1 MSKKAGKKSFSETVK
16 AKAVQMMLE
25 GNTPQKEIAKKIGC
39 SPAALQQW
47 KRAAKNK
54 TVVQEEYAEPEV
66 KEVVKKPV
74 VASPSPKNGS
84 PDDFIRKFWNKN
96 YRGVDMLLTPKSATP
111 EEVVKLVNEA
121 LLFAYEQ
128 LQK

>member
-1 MSKKAGKKSFSETVK
+1 MAKKKKGFSNKVK

-25 GNTPQKEIAKKIGC
+25 GNTPQKQIAKKFGC

-47 KRAAKNK
+47 KRAAQNNG
-54 TVVQEEYAEPEV
+54 VAEEECAEPEV
-66 KEVVKKPV
+66 KEVVQKTV
-74 VASPSPKNGS
+74 VAAPSPKKVSADGLV
-84 PDDFIRKFWNKN
+84 RQFWNKN
-96 YRGVDMLLTPKSATP
+96 YRGVDMLLAPKNAAP

-121 LLFAYEQ
+121 LLFAHEQ